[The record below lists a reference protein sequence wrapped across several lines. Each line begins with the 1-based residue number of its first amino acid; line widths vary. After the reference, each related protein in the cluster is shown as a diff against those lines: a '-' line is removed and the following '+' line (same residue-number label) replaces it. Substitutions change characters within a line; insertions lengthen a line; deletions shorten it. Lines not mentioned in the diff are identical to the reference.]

1 MAELVRATGAM
12 TADPA
17 ILTGLRPRLLS
28 VAFRM
33 LGSVADVEEVVRHAF
48 ARLQVAGESPP
59 RRGC

>member
-1 MAELVRATGAM
+1 M

-33 LGSVADVEEVVRHAF
+33 LGSVADVEEVVQDAF
-48 ARLQVAGESPP
+48 VRLQAAGESPP